1 VAQRL
6 YPQRLPV
13 RALET
18 PRDEHVAKRQV
29 WADLELLY
37 RGGHALRARADRFLL
52 PRPRELREVY
62 AARLARFTYQNILG
76 TALAWYESAMFERE
90 PAVNIEPSDE
100 YWVAFLEN
108 CDRAGASFTEF
119 FRGVLRDLVL
129 YGVAYVLVD
138 LPRVEGAEILTLA
151 DQRAMGALDV
161 YLVRYSPLQVVNW
174 SVAEDGQLDWV
185 IVDTS
190 YEVREPFAEAAA
202 VDRWHVFTRTD
213 YAVYEARRLESGE
226 RAREAVLVA
235 AGAHALSGAGRVP
248 MRRGVM
254 PDALWLADRV
264 YLHALAHLNL
274 QNAYYWGLTMGCLP
288 VPVIIGEYSEPPVV
302 SETAYI
308 HLPEP
313 GSRFE
318 YAEPSGRTYE
328 VSAQEIQAI
337 REEMYRQLYLQAQ
350 GRSSAA
356 TPSAQSGY
364 SKELDMAPARDV
376 LRALG
381 DMLRNHMRVVIED
394 VAMARGD
401 QVAVD
406 IRGFEFTEGDD
417 PEQIKAA
424 QAALELGIPSATLE
438 REIQKRIARYLLRD
452 ANQSVIQAVEAEID
466 AAPTREERQAA
477 AEEAARR
484 RIAESLSAFA
494 AGVSDQEREPG
505 LSEGGT
511 VAGVPV

>member
-1 VAQRL
+1 VAQRS

-13 RALET
+13 RVLEAA
-18 PRDEHVAKRQV
+18 RDEYAAKRQV

-90 PAVNIEPSDE
+90 PAVRIEPGGE
-100 YWVAFLEN
+100 YWAAFLEN
-108 CDRAGASFTEF
+108 CDRAGASFAEF
-119 FRGVLRDLVL
+119 FRGVLRDLML

-151 DQRAMGALDV
+151 DQRAVGALDA

-185 IVDTS
+185 VVDTS
-190 YEVREPFAEAAA
+190 YDVREPFAEVAA
-202 VDRWHVFTRTD
+202 VVDCWHVFTRSD

-235 AGAHALSGAGRVP
+235 AGAHALSEAGRVP
-248 MRRGVM
+248 MRRFVM

-328 VSAQEIQAI
+328 VSAREIQAI

-381 DMLRNHMRVVIED
+381 DMVRNHMRAVIED
-394 VAMARGD
+394 VATARGD
-401 QVAVD
+401 RVAVD
-406 IRGFEFTEGDD
+406 IRGFEFSEGDD
-417 PEQIKAA
+417 PDQIKAA

-452 ANQSVIQAVEAEID
+452 ANQRVIQAVEAEID

-477 AEEAARR
+477 EEEAARR
-484 RIAESLSAFA
+484 RIAESFGAFA
-494 AGVSDQEREPG
+494 AGVGDQEREPAV
-505 LSEGGT
+505 E
-511 VAGVPV
+511 